1 MNSICVLQEE
11 GVSEKNTGFYLPHIL
26 FLSPYKRNFIDLE
39 SSRFWALM
47 HPSPCREGLQ
57 HWYMCT
63 AAAFPGT
70 HQPPLR
76 LYCFRHC
83 TWNLWSSFH
92 QHHKTSSH
100 HHGTLGH
107 SKKILCA
114 FPDLKPS
121 ESKSQLCPSAGQRR
135 DGTLKLTGKVIKLS
149 GGEDKQ
155 LEGFLSVARELDGS
169 SLAVP
174 MAAAPQRE
182 EGQPF
187 W

>member
-100 HHGTLGH
+100 PHGTLGH
-107 SKKILCA
+107 SKRFCVHFLIWSPVNPRASCVPLRGREGMG
-114 FPDLKPS
+114 LWS
-121 ESKSQLCPSAGQRR
+121 SQGRL
-135 DGTLKLTGKVIKLS
+135 
-149 GGEDKQ
+149 
-155 LEGFLSVARELDGS
+155 
-169 SLAVP
+169 
-174 MAAAPQRE
+174 
-182 EGQPF
+182 
-187 W
+187 